1 MVNQGVESMKGKTL
15 LYLHLQSLHLHFSAI
30 SLESNE
36 CEIISNDRHK
46 IAVTWI
52 WFLQFNVN
60 LIHGIPVIHTPFQ
73 NPTQIF
79 KPNNNWYISKMTSL
93 KYFLHNNYIL
103 YVQSWLTLHIESIFL
118 VFFVNWWSYQKKKKQ
133 HWKKKMWMQI
143 CQQKIQLAIDS

>member
-60 LIHGIPVIHTPFQ
+60 LIHGIPLSHTLPSKTQHRYSNPIITDTFQKWLPWNIFYTITIHF
-73 NPTQIF
+73 ICSIMA
-79 KPNNNWYISKMTSL
+79 YIT
-93 KYFLHNNYIL
+93 
-103 YVQSWLTLHIESIFL
+103 
-118 VFFVNWWSYQKKKKQ
+118 
-133 HWKKKMWMQI
+133 HWKHISSFLCQLMILSEEKKTTLEE
-143 CQQKIQLAIDS
+143 KNVDANLPTKDSTSYR